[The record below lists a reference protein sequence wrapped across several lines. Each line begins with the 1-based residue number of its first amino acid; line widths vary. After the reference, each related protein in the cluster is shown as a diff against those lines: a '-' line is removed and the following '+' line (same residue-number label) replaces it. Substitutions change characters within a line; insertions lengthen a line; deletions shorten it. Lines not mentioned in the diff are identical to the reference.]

1 MIMYM
6 GKPEDY
12 TEEKI
17 KERIKKE
24 PNYIENYIILSECYQ
39 KNGKGIKDVFEPIE
53 YVETN
58 FTNGKYQEEIW
69 TRKIDIYCGYGDIN
83 FNKGQYEQALEKYY
97 IAWKLAKECI
107 EEEKMKNILDYDL
120 ETISE
125 YSLSDLIYN
134 MNLIYEKLGKEYK
147 EEKEKF
153 KREVWNLLK
162 LEIK

>member
-1 MIMYM
+1 
-6 GKPEDY
+6 
-12 TEEKI
+12 
-17 KERIKKE
+17 
-24 PNYIENYIILSECYQ
+24 
-39 KNGKGIKDVFEPIE
+39 
-53 YVETN
+53 
-58 FTNGKYQEEIW
+58 
-69 TRKIDIYCGYGDIN
+69 
-83 FNKGQYEQALEKYY
+83 
-97 IAWKLAKECI
+97 
-107 EEEKMKNILDYDL
+107 MKNILDYDL